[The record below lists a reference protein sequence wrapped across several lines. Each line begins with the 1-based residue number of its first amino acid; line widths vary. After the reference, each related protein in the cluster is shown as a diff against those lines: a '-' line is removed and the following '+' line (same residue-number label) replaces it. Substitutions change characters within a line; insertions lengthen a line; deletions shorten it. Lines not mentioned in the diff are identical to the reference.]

1 MGLLADAAAAL
12 ACSLAGGD
20 GAPVEYSRGTLK
32 LMVVA
37 WRSRTDLQVATAD
50 GLVTDF
56 ESWDWHLAAVDLADV
71 FGDPQ
76 AGDRIR
82 DGQARLYEV
91 MEVPGGRPWRDVQGV
106 LRIHTK
112 VVA

>member
-12 ACSLAGGD
+12 ACSLAGGE
-20 GAPVEYSRGTLK
+20 GAAVEYSRGTVK

-82 DGQARLYEV
+82 DAGGLYEV

-112 VVA
+112 GVA

>member
-1 MGLLADAAAAL
+1 MGILADAAAAL
-12 ACSLAGGD
+12 AATLAGGE

-32 LMVVA
+32 GMVVA
-37 WRSRTDLQVATAD
+37 WRSRTDLQVENAD
-50 GLVTDF
+50 GLVTTF
-56 ESWDWHLAAVDLADV
+56 ESWDWHLAAADLVDV

-82 DGQARLYEV
+82 DGQGALYEV